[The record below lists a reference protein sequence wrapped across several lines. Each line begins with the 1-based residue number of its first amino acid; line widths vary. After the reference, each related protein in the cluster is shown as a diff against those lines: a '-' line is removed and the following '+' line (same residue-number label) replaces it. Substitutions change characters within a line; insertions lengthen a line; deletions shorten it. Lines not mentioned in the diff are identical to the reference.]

1 MNKALFV
8 VTSLLFFCI
17 TISAQDYTVPKDY
30 KFDNKEDYTAY
41 EHQVKETI
49 NWILQTP
56 LVKEA
61 SKRKD
66 ANAFL
71 IAWLSGSPTV
81 SVDVNTDFIT
91 FFKANSELLVIYI
104 AGWTKYS
111 LENDYSK
118 DKLQG
123 YKAGIETSVE
133 FYKKNKSYLKKDKEI
148 EKFEKLIE
156 KGKLEEEIKKKLKI

>member
-1 MNKALFV
+1 MKKALFV
-8 VTSLLFFCI
+8 VVTSIFFSFS
-17 TISAQDYTVPKDY
+17 ISAQDYNVPRNY
-30 KFDNKEDYTAY
+30 KFDNKEDYSAY
-41 EHQVKETI
+41 EPEVKETI

-56 LVKEA
+56 LGKEE

-66 ANAFL
+66 ANTFL
-71 IAWLSGSPTV
+71 IAWLTGSPAV

-91 FFKANSELLVIYI
+91 FFKANAELLVIYI

-111 LENDYSK
+111 LENNYSK

-123 YKAGIETSVE
+123 YKAGIEASVE

-156 KGKLEEEIKKKLKI
+156 KGKLEEEIKKKLKL

>member
-1 MNKALFV
+1 MKKAIFV
-8 VTSLLFFCI
+8 VLSLLFFVT
-17 TISAQDYTVPKDY
+17 TISAQDYTKGY
-30 KFDNKEDYTAY
+30 KFDNKEDYASY
-41 EHQVKETI
+41 EPQVKETI

-56 LVKEA
+56 LGKDG

-71 IAWLSGSPTV
+71 IAWLTGSPTV

-91 FFKANSELLVIYI
+91 FFKANPELLVIYI

-111 LENDYSK
+111 LDNGYSK

-133 FYKKNKSYLKKDKEI
+133 FYKKNKSYLKKDKEV
-148 EKFEKLIE
+148 EKFDKLIE
-156 KGKLEEEIKKKLKI
+156 KGKLEDEIKKKLKI